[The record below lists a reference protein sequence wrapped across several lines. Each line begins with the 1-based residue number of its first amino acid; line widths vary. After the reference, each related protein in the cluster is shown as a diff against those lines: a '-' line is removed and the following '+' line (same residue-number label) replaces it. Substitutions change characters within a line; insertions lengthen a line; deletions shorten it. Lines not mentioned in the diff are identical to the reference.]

1 MVLVSHDD
9 GSTELLTV
17 QDTSSPLIST
27 SDGREADGET
37 MICPLEIETLPN
49 TPSPCPTSPVD
60 SQAEDAMARTVEVV
74 EEEEEEEEENVV
86 KAEQWSDCD
95 SPGRGD
101 DSQSLPATPAS
112 AVSQSQSDC
121 EAHQVRQQLLI
132 VKF

>member
-27 SDGREADGET
+27 FDGREGDGET

-60 SQAEDAMARTVEVV
+60 SQAEDAMTRTVEVV
-74 EEEEEEEEENVV
+74 EVEEEEENVV
-86 KAEQWSDCD
+86 RAEQWSDCD